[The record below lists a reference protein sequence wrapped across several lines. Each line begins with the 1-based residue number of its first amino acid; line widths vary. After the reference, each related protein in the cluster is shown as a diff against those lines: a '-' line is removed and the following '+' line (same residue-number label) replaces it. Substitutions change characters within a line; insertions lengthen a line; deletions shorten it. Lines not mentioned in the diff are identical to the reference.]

1 MLRNTWK
8 DRFPSAI
15 LFIGD
20 IKVTQ
25 DEKEDAAPTMKFYTK
40 TDADVVEVL
49 QHLPIMREKV
59 L

>member
-1 MLRNTWK
+1 VK

-15 LFIGD
+15 LFIGE

-25 DEKEDAAPTMKFYTK
+25 EEKEDAAPTMKFYTK
-40 TDADVVEVL
+40 TDADVVEIL
-49 QHLPIMREKV
+49 QHLLIMREKV